1 MRCLMCER
9 IYSEEHGN
17 SAEGFCSES
26 CKRVYE
32 HLYGTGEIMS
42 SGAVRSDA

>member
-9 IYSEEHGN
+9 NYSEEHGDT
-17 SAEGFCSES
+17 AEGFCSES

-32 HLYGTGEIMS
+32 HLYGSSELMS
-42 SGAVRSDA
+42 NRAVRSDA